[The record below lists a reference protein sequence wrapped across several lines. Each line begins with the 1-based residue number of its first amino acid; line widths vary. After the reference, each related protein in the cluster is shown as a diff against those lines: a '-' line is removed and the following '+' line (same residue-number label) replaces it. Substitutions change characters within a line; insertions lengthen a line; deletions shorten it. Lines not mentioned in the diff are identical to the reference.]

1 MKIKGSVVIVTGG
14 ARGLGLEIS
23 KHLLSLGA
31 SVYVIDKDENA
42 LLDISGTFPVLVA
55 DLLDVKQAKAVVE
68 NIYSVT
74 GRVDILVNNAGFIY
88 SEPLVNLMKSDEI
101 VHSFD
106 RFRSVVALNLDTVF
120 IMTSVVIEQMVRFR
134 SKGVVINISS
144 ISARGNEG
152 QTAYSAAK
160 SGVEAMTRTW
170 SKELA
175 RIGIRSNAVAPG
187 FIDTD
192 STASSL
198 SSSILDRIKAS
209 TPLRRLG
216 NPIEVAQA
224 VQALIENEFLN
235 GVVLDVNGGIAI

>member
-1 MKIKGSVVIVTGG
+1 
-14 ARGLGLEIS
+14 
-23 KHLLSLGA
+23 
-31 SVYVIDKDENA
+31 
-42 LLDISGTFPVLVA
+42 
-55 DLLDVKQAKAVVE
+55 
-68 NIYSVT
+68 
-74 GRVDILVNNAGFIY
+74 
-88 SEPLVNLMKSDEI
+88 
-101 VHSFD
+101 
-106 RFRSVVALNLDTVF
+106 
-120 IMTSVVIEQMVRFR
+120 
-134 SKGVVINISS
+134 
-144 ISARGNEG
+144 
-152 QTAYSAAK
+152 
-160 SGVEAMTRTW
+160 MTRTW